1 MLDDSDI
8 ARLHHILDAMSKID
22 EALIGYSEAK
32 FAQDWQKQLVIER
45 LLGIIGEAAA
55 HISPEVRK
63 ANEHVPWA
71 KMVGMRNV
79 VSHQYFRVDVSSV

>member
-55 HISPEVRK
+55 HISPEV
-63 ANEHVPWA
+63 
-71 KMVGMRNV
+71 
-79 VSHQYFRVDVSSV
+79 